1 MSNNNNMITEQGRPR
16 RGGAPING
24 GRPTPTPTN
33 TPPQQNSITP
43 DPNTERPAR
52 YSGRDYIFGMIG
64 NELIQKAN
72 GVWKKL
78 EGFTTDVIAKIKKD
92 VYNIRRGQSV
102 YDTPE
107 NSNRVSNGIY
117 TTNGD
122 PYQYKVVGCVWYTKS
137 LENRGKIIKDWKSL
151 EGNNNA
157 TKILDGR
164 FPNARKECKENKPK
178 NSNIVVGG
186 QPQVQVGSTTPTGG
200 QSGVNQSQGL
210 GVPNVSEL
218 GLDEIDKLD
227 NPVKPETVTQTST
240 PTTQQES
247 IKDNVNILKEE
258 FYSTLKKIS

>member
-1 MSNNNNMITEQGRPR
+1 MNEIELKKLHDKIQSVKDFGDFNKFKSKMGDVNPRKRFYDKYFSFLKSKGINLGSYDEYERRLSSGNTNAGGSTGGGGNSSSNE
-16 RGGAPING
+16 
-24 GRPTPTPTN
+24 
-33 TPPQQNSITP
+33 
-43 DPNTERPAR
+43 NTE
-52 YSGRDYIFGMIG
+52 SG
-64 NELIQKAN
+64 
-72 GVWKKL
+72 
-78 EGFTTDVIAKIKKD
+78 
-92 VYNIRRGQSV
+92 S
-102 YDTPE
+102 
-107 NSNRVSNGIY
+107 IY

-218 GLDEIDKLD
+218 GLDEIDKLV
-227 NPVKPETVTQTST
+227 NPVKPETVTQT
-240 PTTQQES
+240 PTTQKES